1 MSKEKMFEAF
11 GFLFPMFKDDIA
23 DYFPYTY
30 ILDSIRIRFNDGL
43 NVLFTYKSA
52 TDWKIQTYE
61 SYLNE
66 RELKGEQE
74 DDK

>member
-1 MSKEKMFEAF
+1 MNKDKMFEAF
-11 GFLFPMFKDDIA
+11 KFLFPMFKDDIA
-23 DYFPYTY
+23 DFFPYTY

-43 NVLFTYKSA
+43 NVIFTYKSA

-66 RELKGEQE
+66 KELKGENE
-74 DDK
+74 NDK